1 MAKVELPVRGMT
13 CTACE
18 RRVTA
23 ALDKVPGVVG
33 VAVSARRG
41 TARLRIRGPAN
52 SAALHE
58 AIRGAGYDVGRD
70 ASHWLSRDREVWRD
84 VLLAVVGVAALAM
97 LLNATGALELANRA
111 GTLTSTGSLA
121 VVVLL
126 GVAAGLSTCMA
137 LVGGLV
143 LAISARFAEQHRELT
158 ARQRLRPQLAFN
170 LGRIAGFAV
179 LGAVVG
185 LLGSAFSLNGR
196 VLAFTLIG
204 VSVVMGVVGLR
215 LTHVSPRFSRAGSFT
230 LPPAIAAR
238 LGLLRAGSGYSDR
251 RAALLGAGTFLLPC
265 GFTQAVQVLAMSTGS
280 PWRASAIMTLFAV
293 GTLPG
298 LLGIGG
304 LTAIA
309 RGAFATSFFRF
320 AGVVVVALAALNIN
334 GSLGLLYPGLRQPP
348 PAEPAAATVVA
359 PGQSSQRPLVVQPP
373 VGAEAPDPA
382 ADERPGPE
390 SLVTDNVTLDGDV
403 QIVRTTQEVDGYYP
417 PGATVIAGVP
427 IEWQIESVGVS
438 CAASLYGP
446 SIGVDSII
454 LEPGVSTFNLLLEE
468 PGTYMYSCGMGMFW
482 GSFTAVAAPP
492 AAP

>member
-1 MAKVELPVRGMT
+1 MAKVELPVLGMT

-18 RRVTA
+18 RRVTT

-41 TARLRIRGPAN
+41 KARLRIRGPVN
-52 SAALHE
+52 PAALHG
-58 AIRGAGYDVGRD
+58 AIRGAGYDVCRD
-70 ASHWLSRDREVWRD
+70 AREWLSRDRRVWRD
-84 VLLAVVGVAALAM
+84 ALLAVGAVAGLAL
-97 LLNATGALELANRA
+97 LLDATGALELANRA
-111 GTLTSTGSLA
+111 GSLTSTSNLA
-121 VVVLL
+121 VVVIL

-143 LAISARFAEQHRELT
+143 LAISARYAEQHRELT
-158 ARQRLRPQLAFN
+158 TGQRLRPHLAFN

-185 LLGSAFSLNGR
+185 LLGSVLSLNGR

-204 VSVVMGVVGLR
+204 VSVVMGVVGVR
-215 LTHVSPRFSRAGSFT
+215 LTHVSPRLSRAGSFT

-309 RGAFATSFFRF
+309 RGTFATSFFRF
-320 AGVVVVALAALNIN
+320 AGVAVIALAALNIS
-334 GSLGLLYPGLRQPP
+334 GALGILYPSLRQPP
-348 PAEPAAATVVA
+348 PVQAAAAPEVA
-359 PGQSSQRPLVVQPP
+359 PEPPSERPAVATPP
-373 VGAEAPDPA
+373 VRPATPDPPA
-382 ADERPGPE
+382 VERAGPE
-390 SLVTDNVTLDGDV
+390 TLVTDNVTLDGETQV
-403 QIVRTTQEVDGYYP
+403 VRTTQEADGYDP
-417 PGATVIAGVP
+417 PGAIVIAGVP
-427 IEWQIESVGVS
+427 IEWEIESVGAS

-446 SIGVDSII
+446 SLGLDSVV
-454 LEPGVSTFNLLLEE
+454 LEPGISTFSLLLEE
-468 PGTYMYSCGMGMFW
+468 PGTYMFSCGMGMFW

-492 AAP
+492 AAQ